1 MRCPVCRADN
11 NEDVACRRC
20 RADLSLLL
28 ALEEL
33 RRRCL
38 DAAQTCLGQRQVAPA
53 LEHIRRAD
61 EVRHG
66 LDTDRLAAVA
76 HLLGGNFSEAWRLYR
91 AVRKGE

>member
-1 MRCPVCRADN
+1 MRCPVCQADN

-20 RADLSLLL
+20 RADLSLLF

-33 RRRCL
+33 RCRCL
-38 DAAQTCLGQRQVAPA
+38 DAAQKCLGQCQVAPA

-66 LDTDRLAAVA
+66 PDTDRLAAVA
-76 HLLGGNFSEAWRLYR
+76 QLLGGNFSEAWRLWQ
-91 AVRKGE
+91 ALQ